1 MNRFKISALVLAL
14 TSIAT
19 TSAMAQSKMNA
30 WEGAYGQ
37 IGVGY
42 GSFMPSIGGG
52 TSTTPTPASAQAVG
66 YPSSVV
72 SSTSASNIN
81 NISTGLANIA
91 IGYNW
96 AIDQTYVLG
105 LNAAYYPGASSGA
118 TGVLNVAPT
127 TITSPLGARV
137 GSPVSVAG
145 ATTTASYQVQNL
157 YSIALTPGYAID
169 KDRLAYAKVG
179 YTGATIGLSSPV
191 LPYNSTNL
199 TGLLL
204 GIGYKQMV
212 TSSIYAFGEVN
223 YGMYG
228 SQTISQTTT
237 TGSAITGMTVKGNG
251 LDLLV
256 GVGYR
261 F

>member
-1 MNRFKISALVLAL
+1 MNRFKISALALAL
-14 TSIAT
+14 ASIAT
-19 TSAMAQSKMNA
+19 TSAMAQSSKANA

-52 TSTTPTPASAQAVG
+52 TATTATPSPLPSYG
-66 YPSSVV
+66 YPATISQT
-72 SSTSASNIN
+72 TSASSVN
-81 NISTGLANIA
+81 NISTGLVNLAL
-91 IGYNW
+91 GYNW
-96 AIDQTYVLG
+96 GINESYVLG
-105 LNAAYYPGASSGA
+105 LAATYYPGASSGA
-118 TGVLNVAPT
+118 TGVLNIAPT
-127 TITSPLGARV
+127 TINGGLGAKA
-137 GSPVSVAG
+137 VAG
-145 ATTTASYQVQNL
+145 ASTTASYNIKNL
-157 YSIALTPGYAID
+157 YSIVLTPGYTID

-199 TGLLL
+199 TGFTL

-212 TSSIYAFGEVN
+212 TSSVYAFGEVN

-237 TGSAITGMTVKGNG
+237 TGTAVTGMTVKGNG